1 MEQRLQLKLEINL
14 ILVLLKLMKISQ
26 RQESS
31 EYTNIKIQEL
41 KEMLKF

>member
-31 EYTNIKIQEL
+31 EYINIKIQEL